1 MAREM
6 PYYSKKAINQ
16 TKETEVITM
25 PGTQPYPVLDKAYV
39 REHLR
44 TEDITVFESLG
55 LAVEDVAC
63 AIYLY
68 RTACGEG

>member
-1 MAREM
+1 
-6 PYYSKKAINQ
+6 
-16 TKETEVITM
+16 M
-25 PGTQPYPVLDKAYV
+25 PGTQPYPVLDKVYV